1 LLASVKTFSI
11 NGLPAATGAAKSGEW
26 RFRVGVIRMGGDIY
40 RMIFATTTLSD
51 RTDQKFRESLDSFR
65 QISRDEAGKLQPLH
79 VRLVAAG
86 AGDTAEAMAGRMAL
100 ADRPLE
106 WFLLL
111 NGLDRPGALKA
122 GESFKVIVD

>member
-1 LLASVKTFSI
+1 
-11 NGLPAATGAAKSGEW
+11 
-26 RFRVGVIRMGGDIY
+26 M
-40 RMIFATTTLSD
+40 
-51 RTDQKFRESLDSFR
+51 
-65 QISRDEAGKLQPLH
+65 
-79 VRLVAAG
+79 VAAG